1 MNEPQTTM
9 PPLALLEEAVAA
21 NKHHRAQLTQR
32 IGILRAMCDD
42 KIAEAMTLKTRG
54 AEKQAEALETEAA
67 RLNEQ
72 AQILQARVAQL
83 VAEFAGGS
91 APTASPSPAQRKPW
105 QRPKFWAEVDVL
117 AGWLEWL
124 AVACRDIAS
133 LDAIKSAQCM
143 LTTLLQQRERIEQDA
158 TSNGLDGLLLVLN
171 VSTNAVRGVLALPFY
186 LFVAPKDMP
195 AQTEMSHRFAA
206 LAKVCGIA
214 PPLVTEEDA
223 QAQMDR
229 LSAAC
234 CEADTA
240 RIAVARKALS
250 GGKSG
255 IARAAQIIAGL
266 SPPDSLRFTQ
276 NYLVHMLQDMVA
288 AMPADVPTA
297 AGQD

>member
-1 MNEPQTTM
+1 MNEPQNTM

-42 KIAEAMTLKTRG
+42 KIAEAMTLKNRG
-54 AEKQAEALETEAA
+54 ADKQAEAFEAEAA

-83 VAEFAGGS
+83 VAEFAGS
-91 APTASPSPAQRKPW
+91 STPTASPMRALRKPW
-105 QRPKFWAEVDVL
+105 QRPKFWAEVDAL
-117 AGWLEWL
+117 AGWLDWL
-124 AVACRDIAS
+124 AAGCIDP
-133 LDAIKSAQCM
+133 DSAKGINAARLPM
-143 LTTLLQQRERIEQDA
+143 LAMWSDRANIERSETFTA
-158 TSNGLDGLLLVLN
+158 LPVNFGS
-171 VSTNAVRGVLALPFY
+171 AVRGVFSLPFY
-186 LFVAPKDMP
+186 LFVDPKDLH
-195 AQTEMSHRFAA
+195 AQTEMAHRFAA
-206 LAKVCGIA
+206 LAKVCGIV
-214 PPLVTEEDA
+214 PPPATVEDA

-229 LSAAC
+229 LVAAC
-234 CEADTA
+234 CEVDAA
-240 RIAVARKALS
+240 RVAVARKALS

-255 IARAAQIIAGL
+255 ISRAAQIIAGL

-288 AMPADVPTA
+288 AMPADVPTV

>member
-1 MNEPQTTM
+1 MNEPQNTM

-42 KIAEAMTLKTRG
+42 KVAEAATLKNRG
-54 AEKQAEALETEAA
+54 AEKQAEAFEAEAA

-83 VAEFAGGS
+83 VAEFAGSGS
-91 APTASPSPAQRKPW
+91 PTASPAPAQRKPW
-105 QRPKFWAEVDVL
+105 QRPKFWAEVDAL

-124 AVACRDIAS
+124 AAACKDSASTVAIANARHMLDVLTRERQTIERDADVDS
-133 LDAIKSAQCM
+133 LDTHLS
-143 LTTLLQQRERIEQDA
+143 
-158 TSNGLDGLLLVLN
+158 
-171 VSTNAVRGVLALPFY
+171 VLAVNCDPRAVFSLPFY
-186 LFVAPKDMP
+186 LFVESKDLH
-195 AQTEMSHRFAA
+195 AQTEMSHRFVA
-206 LAKVCGIA
+206 LAKVCGIV
-214 PPLVTEEDA
+214 PPPATAEAA
-223 QAQMDR
+223 QVQMDR
-229 LSAAC
+229 LAAAC
-234 CEADTA
+234 CEADAA

-250 GGKSG
+250 GGKAG
-255 IARAAQIIAGL
+255 ISRAAQIIAGL